1 MIPGQRQEV
10 DMDFKDFDWKSAVK
24 TVAPGLATLLGGP
37 LAGGA
42 VTVLAEALLGG
53 STGSKEGDELAIQQ
67 KLAAGM
73 TPEDKAKILLADAEI
88 RKEVIRAGIR
98 EKEIAADVEKTYVAD
113 AGDARKNFSGNDG
126 VLRLGMGINLLS
138 YVTVGAVLYGCF
150 VLLGGAS
157 VTVDPMLA
165 AAVGSVV
172 GGAVQWVMA
181 NAAQANGFFFG
192 SSPGS
197 RQMAVDLS
205 KAVGDAAKTGVS
217 PRPPKG

>member
-1 MIPGQRQEV
+1 
-10 DMDFKDFDWKSAVK
+10 MDFKDFDWKSAVK

-73 TPEDKAKILLADAEI
+73 TPEDKAKILLADTEI
-88 RKEVIRAGIR
+88 RKEIIRAGIR
-98 EKEIAADVEKTYVAD
+98 EKEIALETERAYI
-113 AGDARKNFSGNDG
+113 GDTAHARSTHSENKG
-126 VLRLGMGINLLS
+126 VLRLGIGINLLS
-138 YVTVGAVLYGCF
+138 YGLIGAVLYGCF
-150 VLLGGAS
+150 ELLAGTKVSALDPTMAMAIGGI
-157 VTVDPMLA
+157 
-165 AAVGSVV
+165 V
-172 GGAVQWVMA
+172 GGAVQWIMS

-205 KAVGDAAKTGVS
+205 KAVGDAAQAGLKQ
-217 PRPPKG
+217 RPPVK

>member
-1 MIPGQRQEV
+1 
-10 DMDFKDFDWKSAVK
+10 MDWKDFDWKSAVK

-73 TPEDKAKILLADAEI
+73 TPEDKAKILLADTEI
-88 RKEVIRAGIR
+88 RKELIRAGIR
-98 EKEIAADVEKTYVAD
+98 EKEIAAETEKAYI
-113 AGDARKNFSGNDG
+113 GDTAHARSTHSENKG
-126 VLRLGMGINLLS
+126 VLRLGIGINLLS
-138 YVTVGAVLYGCF
+138 YAVVASVLYGCF
-150 VLLGGAS
+150 ELLVGTRVHTLDPTMAMAIGGI
-157 VTVDPMLA
+157 
-165 AAVGSVV
+165 V
-172 GGAVQWVMA
+172 GGAVQWVMQ

-205 KAVGDAAKTGVS
+205 KAVGDAAQVGLKQ
-217 PRPPKG
+217 RPPVK